1 MKILKKIIFSFI
13 FVSIASASFA
23 ETKMRITLQ
32 LPLKAHLGQ
41 NLLVF
46 KKELEARSDIK
57 VEIYDS
63 AQLYKDKEVPQA
75 VGSGAIEAGVA
86 SITRFAGTNP
96 EVDIFYL
103 PFLFDSEDKI
113 RKATSAGS
121 EIRTILDPAIANT
134 GAVPL
139 YYQA

>member
-1 MKILKKIIFSFI
+1 MKIFKRIIFSLI
-13 FVSIASASFA
+13 FVSFASASLA

-46 KKELEARSDIK
+46 KKELESRSDIK

-75 VGSGAIEAGVA
+75 VGSLSLIH
-86 SITRFAGTNP
+86 I
-96 EVDIFYL
+96 
-103 PFLFDSEDKI
+103 
-113 RKATSAGS
+113 
-121 EIRTILDPAIANT
+121 
-134 GAVPL
+134 
-139 YYQA
+139 

>member
-1 MKILKKIIFSFI
+1 MKILKKIIFSLI

-46 KKELEARSDIK
+46 KKELESRSDIT

-63 AQLYKDKEVPQA
+63 AQLYKDKEV
-75 VGSGAIEAGVA
+75 
-86 SITRFAGTNP
+86 
-96 EVDIFYL
+96 L
-103 PFLFDSEDKI
+103 
-113 RKATSAGS
+113 
-121 EIRTILDPAIANT
+121 
-134 GAVPL
+134 
-139 YYQA
+139 